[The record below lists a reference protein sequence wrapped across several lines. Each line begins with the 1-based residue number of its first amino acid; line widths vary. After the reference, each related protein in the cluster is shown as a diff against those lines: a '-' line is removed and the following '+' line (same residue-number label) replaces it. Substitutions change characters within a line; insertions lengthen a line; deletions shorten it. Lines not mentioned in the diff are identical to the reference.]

1 MIMLTTPLWT
11 IAGMQPAPGWKGAR
25 RSLLTVSGS
34 TRVLLVLWLA
44 VVSGGCAT
52 LGARLDGVSG
62 AIAWQATDLR
72 VVERQVTG
80 TTREL
85 YVFTLVLKE
94 TQGLGV
100 TFTHLAYTI
109 SQPGID
115 SVGETQQAT
124 IRWAL
129 HPRGE
134 LRHPLSSYIYCR
146 EVHCQ
151 DWGPIVPWWHI
162 VLTGTDER
170 DQPVR
175 VAIDLRLPQNPAGPK
190 VGRPQEPA
198 STPPPTA
205 AESPTVGR
213 SPVPLQIVNHLPLVS
228 AVLNHKEYVMLL
240 FDTGASR
247 TMVTPETAKRL
258 RMHLP
263 ADAPK
268 QTGVTTGGQEVEFVV
283 AQLAAIAVGDAVMEK
298 PQVGV
303 TLVLPEAP
311 LVDGVLGGDF
321 LQQFTVRLDYAASR
335 LWLEPRQGALAAL
348 PPVTAAEQSPIA
360 LRIVN
365 NRVLLRAV
373 LNHQEPVTLLIDTG
387 ATHTLLHPDIAARV
401 GLQPPTHAPQATA
414 AVFGGRT
421 MTFPLVQLAALAV
434 GDAMVKDLQV
444 GVFLAL
450 PREPSVHGILG
461 GDFLQHFIVTLDY
474 PTKQLWLVP
483 NPVMRQESGKQQQ
496 DAVLQKS

>member
-1 MIMLTTPLWT
+1 MIMLPTSLWT
-11 IAGMQPAPGWKGAR
+11 IAGRQLAHWWKGTR
-25 RSLLTVSGS
+25 CSLLTVSGGAC
-34 TRVLLVLWLA
+34 VLLVLWLA

-62 AIAWQATDLR
+62 AITWQATDLR
-72 VVERQVTG
+72 VVERQVAG

-85 YVFTLVLKE
+85 YAFTLVLKE

-109 SQPGID
+109 SQPDID

-129 HPRGE
+129 HPHGE
-134 LRHPLSSYIYCR
+134 LRHPFSSYIYCR

-151 DWGPIVPWWHI
+151 DWGPLVPWWNI
-162 VLTGTDER
+162 ILTGTNER

-175 VAIDLRLPQNPAGPK
+175 VAIDLRLPQNPTGPK
-190 VGRPQEPA
+190 VARPQEPA
-198 STPPPTA
+198 STPPPSA
-205 AESPTVGR
+205 AGAPASGR
-213 SPVPLQIVNHLPLVS
+213 SPVPLQIVNSLPLVGV
-228 AVLNHKEYVMLL
+228 VLNHQEYVTLL
-240 FDTGASR
+240 LDTGASH

-268 QTGVTTGGQEVEFVV
+268 QTGVVAGGQEVEFVV
-283 AQLAAIAVGDAVMEK
+283 AQLAAIAVGDAVMENL
-298 PQVGV
+298 PVGV
-303 TLVLPEAP
+303 TLVFPEAP

-335 LWLEPRQGALAAL
+335 LWLEPRQGTLAAL
-348 PPVTAAEQSPIA
+348 PPVTAAGQGPIP
-360 LRIVN
+360 LRLVN
-365 NRVLLRAV
+365 NLVLLRAV
-373 LNHQEPVTLLIDTG
+373 LNHQEPVTLLLDTG
-387 ATHTLLHPDIAARV
+387 ATHTLLHPDTVARV
-401 GLQPPTHAPQATA
+401 GLQPPTHAPQASA

-421 MTFPLVQLAALAV
+421 MRFPLVQLAALAV
-434 GDAMVKDLQV
+434 GDAMVKDLPV

-450 PREPSVHGILG
+450 PRAPSVQGILG

-474 PTKQLWLVP
+474 PTNQLWLVP
-483 NPVMRQESGKQQQ
+483 NPAMRQASGEQRPS
-496 DAVLQKS
+496 AMLQTP